1 MLIIDGDYPMAYGGV
16 DLDRDLTLPID
27 EIRSSSFRHT
37 ALNGSPDAETMACL
51 PEMRKGGIAAAL
63 VKVAGRIR
71 RSNSPIWG
79 YRTAEAAYSAAH
91 SHLAYYKVLSSK
103 GETRLLTTSDEFKS
117 HMAKWQETD
126 DYTSLPV
133 GLIIGMEGADPIIWP
148 DQVHEWWGHGLR
160 VISLSH
166 YGVST
171 YSHGTGTGTDGGL
184 FPPARELLIE
194 MEKLGMILDVTH
206 TSDHSVREA
215 LEIFN
220 GPILASHQNCRS
232 VTKGERQQPDDI
244 LSEIINR
251 GGVIGHSMDT
261 WMLYK
266 GGTDWDNIPSRR
278 DVFARKEVTLE
289 EFVDHIDHISQIA
302 GNTLYSAIGGDTD
315 GQGGREGAP
324 FEIDTV
330 ADYQKLAITL
340 SKRGYLDQDIENIMF
355 GNWQRFYGE
364 KLP

>member
-1 MLIIDGDYPMAYGGV
+1 
-16 DLDRDLTLPID
+16 
-27 EIRSSSFRHT
+27 
-37 ALNGSPDAETMACL
+37 
-51 PEMRKGGIAAAL
+51 
-63 VKVAGRIR
+63 
-71 RSNSPIWG
+71 
-79 YRTAEAAYSAAH
+79 
-91 SHLAYYKVLSSK
+91 
-103 GETRLLTTSDEFKS
+103 
-117 HMAKWQETD
+117 
-126 DYTSLPV
+126 
-133 GLIIGMEGADPIIWP
+133 MEGADPIIWP